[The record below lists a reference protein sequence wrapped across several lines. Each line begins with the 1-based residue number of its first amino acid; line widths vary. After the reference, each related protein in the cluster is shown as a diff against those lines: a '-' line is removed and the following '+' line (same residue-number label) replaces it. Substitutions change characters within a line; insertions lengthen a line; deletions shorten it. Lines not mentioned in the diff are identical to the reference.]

1 MGRMNDYLDWKR
13 STTKNPDT
21 PQNYGRWV
29 KRFHIFTKKVNNFTL
44 DDVMRFRVW
53 LVEYGYS
60 PKNIQYGLT
69 LVRDYLSYQIT
80 VHKLA
85 FPLKLLKI
93 PQERSKSHY
102 SITIPEYIRM
112 KETLS
117 LNEPISLQRSLM
129 ITLLWETGMR
139 VGELLS
145 LRISDLRERGATIR
159 NEKNH
164 RDRIIGWS
172 ENTETILK
180 FYLPLRKHLDSKEDH
195 LFVSFKWKPC
205 RKLTSRQVERIIRD
219 ISKKAGLINPIRPHS
234 FRHSF
239 VHRQLDKRTPITTIA
254 QMLGHSTTFN
264 VLSYAQ
270 LNGKEIQEAW
280 RGS

>member
-1 MGRMNDYLDWKR
+1 MNDYLEWKKQ
-13 STTKNPDT
+13 TTKNPAT
-21 PQNYGRWV
+21 WPNYARWV
-29 KRFHIFTKKVNNFTL
+29 TKFHLFLGKEDNFTL
-44 DDVMRFRVW
+44 DDVMRFRVF
-53 LVEYGYS
+53 LKEKCEYS

-80 VHKLA
+80 VHKLD

-102 SITIPEYIRM
+102 PITQVEYLRM
-112 KETLS
+112 IELLP
-117 LNEPISLQRSLM
+117 LNEPITLQRRLM

-139 VGELLS
+139 VGELLH
-145 LRISDLRERGATIR
+145 LRISDLRERGATIG

-164 RDRIIGWS
+164 RSRIIGWS
-172 ENTETILK
+172 ENTDKMLK
-180 FYLPLRKHLDSKEDH
+180 FYLPLRKNLLSKEDH
-195 LFVSFKWKPC
+195 LFVSFKWRPC
-205 RKLTSRQVERIIRD
+205 RALTSRQVERIITEIR
-219 ISKKAGLINPIRPHS
+219 KKAKLENLIRPHS

-239 VHRQLDKRTPITTIA
+239 VHRQLAKKTPITTIA

-270 LNGKEIQEAW
+270 LTGTEIREAW
-280 RGS
+280 KM